1 MIVHCIM
8 KNSMLAMLLGLL
20 LISCNPKKQTV
31 NNDPPKDYAV
41 LTLQPRQTTT
51 FDDYPATIQGED
63 IVEIRPMVDGYL
75 EEIYVPE
82 GATVKKGQL
91 LFKIKNPQYEQAVIT
106 AKAAIKIAEADVEVA
121 KESVAKVKPLVER
134 DIVSKYELESAQYT
148 LQSKEAILAQAN
160 ANLANAKT
168 NLEYTILR
176 SPQNGVIGSIPYKI
190 GALVNS
196 TNTSPLTTLS
206 NIENVYAYFS
216 MNEKQLLT
224 LSSTVVGNSMQEKL
238 NHLPSATLLLADGTE
253 YPDKGKLETASG
265 LINTATGTAS
275 FKATFPNPMG
285 IIHSGASATV
295 RLHTTVE
302 SAILVPQS
310 ATYELQDKRF
320 VYKLSDNNR
329 VKSTAVTYT
338 PTSDGQFM
346 IILDG
351 LKKGDRIV
359 LNSYNLKDSTLI
371 IPKPVNVDSIY
382 NPVHKN

>member
-8 KNSMLAMLLGLL
+8 KNSMLAILLGLL

-31 NNDPPKDYAV
+31 NNDLPKDYAV

-121 KESVAKVKPLVER
+121 KESVAKVRPLVER

-238 NHLPSATLLLADGTE
+238 NHLPSATLFLADGTE

-329 VKSTAVTYT
+329 VKSTVVTYT

-371 IPKPVNVDSIY
+371 IPKPVKVDSIY

>member
-1 MIVHCIM
+1 MIVKGNKIKSLSLVLM
-8 KNSMLAMLLGLL
+8 GLVL
-20 LISCNPKKQTV
+20 FSCGPKKQNA
-31 NNDPPKDYAV
+31 NNNAPKDYAV
-41 LTLQPRQTTT
+41 LTIQTREVKTY
-51 FDDYPATIQGED
+51 DDYPATIQGED

-75 EEIYVPE
+75 EAIYVPE
-82 GATVKKGQL
+82 GAMVKKNQL

-106 AKAAIKIAEADVEVA
+106 ARAAIKIAEADVNVA
-121 KESVAKVKPLVER
+121 QKSVEKVRPLVEK
-134 DIVSKYELESAQYT
+134 DIVSKYELEFAQYT
-148 LQSKEAILAQAN
+148 LQSKEAVMAQAN
-160 ANLANAKT
+160 STLANAKT
-168 NLEYTILR
+168 NLDYTIIR
-176 SPQNGVIGSIPYKI
+176 SPQNGVIGAIPYKI

-196 TNTSPLTTLS
+196 ATANPLTTLS

-224 LSSTVVGNSMQEKL
+224 LSSTIEGNTMQEKL

-265 LINTATGTAS
+265 LINTETGTAS
-275 FKATFPNPMG
+275 FKAIFPNPIG

-295 RLHTTVE
+295 RLHTTVK

-320 VYKLSDNNR
+320 VYKLLDNNR
-329 VKSTAVTYT
+329 VKSTAVTSK

-359 LNSYNLKDSTLI
+359 LNSYNLQDSTLI
-371 IPKPVNVDSIY
+371 IPKPVMVDSIY

>member
-1 MIVHCIM
+1 MIVKGNII
-8 KNSMLAMLLGLL
+8 NSLSVVLLGLVL
-20 LISCNPKKQTV
+20 FSCGPKKQNA
-31 NNDPPKDYAV
+31 NNNAPKDYAV
-41 LTLQPRQTTT
+41 LTIQPREATTY
-51 FDDYPATIQGED
+51 DDYPATIQGEE
-63 IVEIRPMVDGYL
+63 IIEIRPMVDGYL
-75 EEIYVPE
+75 EDVYVPE
-82 GATVKKGQL
+82 GAMVKKNQL

-106 AKAAIKIAEADVEVA
+106 AKAAIKIAEADVNVA
-121 KESVAKVKPLVER
+121 KKSVEKVRPLVEK
-134 DIVSKYELESAQYT
+134 DIVSKYELEFAQYT
-148 LQSKEAILAQAN
+148 LQSKEAVLAQAN
-160 ANLANAKT
+160 STLANAKT
-168 NLEYTILR
+168 NLDYTIIR
-176 SPQNGVIGSIPYKI
+176 SPQNGIIGAIPYKI

-196 TNTSPLTTLS
+196 ATANPLTTLS

-224 LSSTVVGNSMQEKL
+224 LSSTVAGNSMQEKL

-265 LINTATGTAS
+265 LINTETGTAS
-275 FKATFPNPMG
+275 FKAIFPNPMG

-295 RLHTTVE
+295 RLHTTIE
-302 SAILVPQS
+302 SAIMVPQS

-320 VYKLSDNNR
+320 VYKLLNNNR

-346 IILDG
+346 IIFDG

-359 LNSYNLKDSTLI
+359 LNSYNLQDSTLI

-382 NPVHKN
+382 NPAHKN

>member
-1 MIVHCIM
+1 MIVKANII
-8 KNSMLAMLLGLL
+8 NSLTVVLLGLVL
-20 LISCNPKKQTV
+20 FSCGPKKQPL
-31 NNDPPKDYAV
+31 NNNAPKDYAV
-41 LTLQPRQTTT
+41 LTIQPREATTH
-51 FDDYPATIQGED
+51 DDYPATIQGEE

-75 EEIYVPE
+75 EDIYVPE
-82 GATVKKGQL
+82 GALVKKNQL
-91 LFKIKNPQYEQAVIT
+91 LFKIKNPQYEQAVVT
-106 AKAAIKIAEADVEVA
+106 ARAAIKIAEADVNVA
-121 KESVAKVKPLVER
+121 KKSVEKVRPLVEK
-134 DIVSKYELESAQYT
+134 DIVSKYELEFAQYT
-148 LQSKEAILAQAN
+148 LQSKEAVLAQAN
-160 ANLANAKT
+160 STLANAKT
-168 NLEYTILR
+168 NLDYTIIR
-176 SPQNGVIGSIPYKI
+176 SPQNGVIGAIPYKI

-196 TNTSPLTTLS
+196 ATANPLTTLS

-224 LSSTVVGNSMQEKL
+224 LSSTVAGNTMQEKL
-238 NHLPSATLLLADGTE
+238 NHLPPATLLLADGTE

-265 LINTATGTAS
+265 LINTETGTAS
-275 FKATFPNPMG
+275 FKAIFPNAMG

-295 RLHTTVE
+295 RLNTTIL

-329 VKSTAVTYT
+329 VKSTAVKYT

-359 LNSYNLKDSTLI
+359 LNSYNLQDSTLI
-371 IPKPVNVDSIY
+371 IPKPVKADSIY

>member
-1 MIVHCIM
+1 MIVHGIM

-20 LISCNPKKQTV
+20 LISCNSKKQTV
-31 NNDPPKDYAV
+31 NNDAPKDYAV
-41 LTLQPRQTTT
+41 LTLQPRPTTT
-51 FDDYPATIQGED
+51 YDDYPATIQGED

-75 EEIYVPE
+75 EEIYVSE

-121 KESVAKVKPLVER
+121 KESVEKVRPLVDR
-134 DIVSKYELESAQYT
+134 DIVSKYELESARYT

-160 ANLANAKT
+160 ATLANAKT

-190 GALVNS
+190 GALITS
-196 TNTSPLTTLS
+196 TNTNPLTTLS
-206 NIENVYAYFS
+206 NIEKVYAYFS

-224 LSSTVVGNSMQEKL
+224 LSSKLVGNSMQEKL
-238 NHLPSATLLLADGTE
+238 NHLPTATLLLADGTD
-253 YPDKGKLETASG
+253 YPEKGKIETASG
-265 LINTATGTAS
+265 LINTETGTAS
-275 FKATFPNPMG
+275 FKAIFSNPMG
-285 IIHSGASATV
+285 IIRSGASATV
-295 RLHTTVE
+295 RLYTTFE

-338 PTSDGQFM
+338 PSSDGQFM
-346 IILDG
+346 IIYDG